1 MVVNVAICCVGVL
14 PSAKEVGR
22 RVVTTPTVMTLPK
35 SKENIT
41 VQCQKGCAKGS
52 GIIASNTEGMT
63 AGNVL
68 LGGAIGLEVDAASGA
83 MNKYTDQNQVALT
96 PDPSVSPISWPTAS
110 GRWMN

>member
-1 MVVNVAICCVGVL
+1 MRMVVNVAICCVGVL

-63 AGNVL
+63 AGNARRRDR
-68 LGGAIGLEVDAASGA
+68 LGG
-83 MNKYTDQNQVALT
+83 
-96 PDPSVSPISWPTAS
+96 
-110 GRWMN
+110 GRSQWGDE